1 MICMELTWTNAV
13 FSRTTVVLFSV
24 QKWKFSKHRK
34 TFCGFFMDQKTTNGP
49 EQHLGGAPRGAQ
61 PTRARLGARRAQV
74 GCAHLGGLPHPLFT
88 L

>member
-1 MICMELTWTNAV
+1 MICMELTRTNAV
-13 FSRTTVVLFSV
+13 FSRTTVVCFFV

-49 EQHLGGAPRGAQ
+49 EQHLGVPRGGHNPPGRAWAPR
-61 PTRARLGARRAQV
+61 RAPV
-74 GCAHLGGLPHPLFT
+74 SCAHLGDLPHPLFA